1 MGFEVPNVYEYVRQ
15 LVINLNSFIDECIS
29 SYKRPL
35 PIDVLNF
42 LGQNYSGTK
51 MRGLLFDV
59 ISLKLS
65 EKRYKIDNKNP
76 DKIEIIPFN
85 ERTDYSKLATDI
97 LRILDVTNEEIKQKE
112 KEDRA
117 LSLQKQIDNFKPWL
131 NDDIEE

>member
-1 MGFEVPNVYEYVRQ
+1 
-15 LVINLNSFIDECIS
+15 
-29 SYKRPL
+29 
-35 PIDVLNF
+35 
-42 LGQNYSGTK
+42 

-76 DKIEIIPFN
+76 DKVEIIPFN